1 MDYNQLLL
9 IKNMDECK
17 KLPSNFISTGKKKKK
32 QIKTKEK
39 VNINNIENKVM
50 FILNKLGNSNIEN
63 IVGEYIENINI
74 TTQNELNLI
83 YDLIY
88 KKMNSDVIFA
98 NDYVLFLSYIIKI
111 YKYQHNNIDVNNFL
125 NKLNDMTITNISIIY
140 YMVKYNLLNN
150 NIVDDIY
157 LYLYNNKKYEELY
170 HFVKMFELKDKYNLI
185 KKEIVNITNNRIKL
199 MFDVLF
205 NNSEDK
211 NIKSNSVKKG
221 KTDEFKNLVYNLMD
235 EYLYLNSMDEVIY
248 YMENELK
255 KSDYKLF
262 ITHIN
267 NYYKETNNKQILK
280 LLNFI
285 NNSNSKIVLK

>member
-1 MDYNQLLL
+1 MDYNQLLS

-17 KLPSNFISTGKKKKK
+17 KLPSNFISTGKKHKK

-39 VNINNIENKVM
+39 ININNTENKVM
-50 FILNKLGNSNIEN
+50 FILNKLGNNNIEK

-74 TTQNELNLI
+74 KTQDELNLI

-98 NDYVLFLSYIIKI
+98 NDYVLFLLYVIKI
-111 YKYQHNNIDVNNFL
+111 HNHRHNYIDINYFL
-125 NKLNDMTITNISIIY
+125 NKLNDIHITNITIIY
-140 YMVKYNLLNN
+140 YMVKYNLLTK
-150 NIVDDIY
+150 NIIDDIY

-170 HFVKMFELKDKYNLI
+170 HFVKLFELRDKYDLL

-205 NNSEDK
+205 ENKEDNK
-211 NIKSNSVKKG
+211 NITKKESI
-221 KTDEFKNLVYNLMD
+221 KTDEFKNLVYNLME

-248 YMENELK
+248 YMDNELK
-255 KSDYKLF
+255 KSEYKSF

-267 NYYKETNNKQILK
+267 NYYSETKNKQILK

-285 NNSNSKIVLK
+285 NKSNSKIVFK